1 MHCECVRATIL
12 YSIKCLLFIDLC
24 KRQLTIIESSS
35 CKGSHSDINYEPF
48 ARILFDSPG
57 DFHKH
62 SSELDQQSE
71 TVEHYEIFENKYLS

>member
-1 MHCECVRATIL
+1 MYCEWVGATIP
-12 YSIKCLLFIDLC
+12 YSTKRLLFIDLC

-71 TVEHYEIFENKYLS
+71 TVEHHEIFENKYLS